1 MVAKD
6 LLVNGDARING
17 HLYCN
22 FDGYLA
28 EGYGCPV
35 TITDAINHKLM
46 SLTLFGKSSINNETL
61 TTTANN
67 FGISL
72 HNEDENKALSH
83 ARVIKLYGIP
93 VSSGGNY
100 TDING
105 QSWICDSLELR
116 ADDTTV
122 IVRRCGHVKL
132 NGSET
137 WATSPT
143 GTDSKYCYVTAI
155 EPLAAVPDGTN
166 KPNMLATRLNI
177 IGRGETWNC
186 MEGIT
191 IWAENSN
198 DYLLAGHLVVY
209 DESVSSG
216 TTDAIS
222 NWKLSLS
229 SESIDVVYELAESY
243 EENIGDLNN
252 FLRKLVVSDGT
263 SSINNTLGADM
274 HVRYMVSSTLEDTIT
289 GSSLGITVRD
299 HISNTNNPHN
309 VSKEQVGL
317 GKVENKNVM
326 EILAELTS
334 AIIIDK
340 LGYTPVDDS
349 HASNK
354 SNPHSVTKTQVGL
367 GNVDN
372 KSATEILAGI
382 TADLIID
389 KLGFEPANKDHVSDT
404 DNPHEVTKEQVGLGS
419 VENKSPTEIL
429 ALLTTQNITTALGFT
444 PANKDHTHDYVPL
457 SGGTMTGAL
466 IGQSNT
472 NYSTPQLRN
481 VSISTADAS
490 GGSNGQIHFKYS

>member
-1 MVAKD
+1 MIAND

-46 SLTLFGKSSINNETL
+46 SLTLFGKSSINDETL
-61 TTTANN
+61 TTTANS

-72 HNEDENKALSH
+72 HNEDENKTLSH
-83 ARVIKLYGIP
+83 AHDIKLYGIP

-100 TDING
+100 TDNNG
-105 QSWICDSLELR
+105 QSWLCDSLELR
-116 ADDTTV
+116 ADDTAV
-122 IVRRCGHVKL
+122 IVHRCGHVKL

-198 DYLLAGHLVVY
+198 DYLLAGHLVIY
-209 DESVSSG
+209 DESVRSG

-229 SESIDVVYELAESY
+229 SDPIDVIYELAESY

-252 FLRKLVVSDGT
+252 FIRNLVVSDGT
-263 SSINNTLGADM
+263 TSINNTLGADM
-274 HVRYMVSSTLEDTIT
+274 HVRYMVSSTLEDAIT

-299 HISNTNNPHN
+299 HMSDTSNPHN
-309 VSKEQVGL
+309 VSKNQVGL
-317 GKVENKNVM
+317 GKVENKDVM

-334 AIIIDK
+334 AIIIEK
-340 LGYTPVDDS
+340 LGYTPANNTHVE
-349 HASNK
+349 NT
-354 SNPHSVTKTQVGL
+354 SNPHNVSKSQVGL
-367 GNVDN
+367 GN
-372 KSATEILAGI
+372 
-382 TADLIID
+382 
-389 KLGFEPANKDHVSDT
+389 
-404 DNPHEVTKEQVGLGS
+404 

-429 ALLTTQNITTALGFT
+429 ASITADLIIEKLGYTPANNTHVIDKDNPHAVTKDQVGLGKVENKTAVEILASLTAANVTNALGFT
-444 PANKDHTHDYVPL
+444 PATDNHSHDYVPL
-457 SGGTMTGAL
+457 TGGTMTGAL
-466 IGQSNT
+466 VGQANT
-472 NYSTPQLRN
+472 NYTTPQLRN
-481 VSISTADAS
+481 VSMSTADAS